1 VIDLGFFSELPVAVL
16 GLGKSGLSAARTLRD
31 SGAEVWAWDDNED
44 RRAVA
49 REQGIPL
56 VDLTTCNWRELTSL
70 ILSPGIPHTHPEP
83 HPVARLAKEHD
94 CEIIGDIELL
104 ARAQHNASYLGI
116 TGTNGKSTT
125 TALIGHILELSGRRV
140 AIGGNLGIPAL
151 DLEPLDVDGIYV
163 LEMSSYQL
171 EITVSITF
179 DVGVLLNVS
188 PDHIERHGGLDGYV
202 AAKRMIF
209 HRQTTPRS
217 AVIGVDDEISR
228 DIFEQLKAADE
239 QVVFPISGE
248 TRVPGGV
255 YVRNGMLYDNTQGQ
269 AVPAIDLRE
278 VATLPGVHNWQNA
291 AAAYAACKAIGVEAP
306 VIAACLRSFPGLPHR
321 QELIEIIDGV
331 AWINDSKATN
341 ADAAAKAL
349 ACYGNV
355 YWIAGGQAKEGGLA
369 GFDVDFSRIAHA
381 FLIGEAAAAFAD
393 ILGGKVPAT
402 HSGDLAT
409 AIAQAQELAREEG
422 REGAVVLL
430 SPACASFDQFANFEV
445 RGEAFRALVEAL
457 PGARSDP
464 DIDLALVGA
473 PVGGGTLQ

>member
-1 VIDLGFFSELPVAVL
+1 MIDLSFFGGLPVAVL

-31 SGAEVWAWDDNED
+31 GGAEVWAWDDNED
-44 RRAVA
+44 RRAAA
-49 REQGIPL
+49 REQDIPL
-56 VDLTTCNWRELTSL
+56 VDLHTCNWRELTSL
-70 ILSPGIPHTHPEP
+70 VISPGIPHSHPEP
-83 HPVARLAKEHD
+83 HPVARLAKEHG

-104 ARAQHNASYLGI
+104 ARAQRDASYLGI

-125 TALIGHILELSGRRV
+125 TALVGHILELAGRRV
-140 AIGGNLGIPAL
+140 AAGGNLGIPAL
-151 DLEPLDVDGIYV
+151 ELEPLDLGGIYV
-163 LEMSSYQL
+163 LEMSSYQI

-188 PDHIERHGGLDGYV
+188 ADHLERHGGLDGYI

-209 HRQTTPRS
+209 HRQTKPRT
-217 AVIGVDDEISR
+217 AVIGVDDDISR
-228 DIFEQLKAADE
+228 KIFEDLKAAGE
-239 QVVFPISGE
+239 QIVFPISGE
-248 TRVPGGV
+248 NHTPGGV
-255 YVRNGMLYDNTQGQ
+255 FVLTGILHDDIDGQ

-278 VATLPGVHNWQNA
+278 VPTLPGVHNWQNA
-291 AAAYAACKAIGVEAP
+291 AAAYAACRAIGVGAS

-321 QELIEIIDGV
+321 QELIEIIDGI

-349 ACYGNV
+349 ACYDNI

-369 GFDVDFSRIAHA
+369 GLDVDFSRIAHA
-381 FLIGEAAAAFAD
+381 FLIGEAAVAFAD

-402 HSGDLAT
+402 HSGELA
-409 AIAQAQELAREEG
+409 AAVGQAQELARGDG

-430 SPACASFDQFANFEV
+430 SPACASFDQFANFEA
-445 RGEAFRALVEAL
+445 RGETFRALVEAL

-464 DIDLALVGA
+464 DIDLAPVGA
-473 PVGGGTLQ
+473 PVGGGALQ